1 MMSIVYLNGD
11 FIDASEAKVSVLDR
25 GFLFGDGVYEVIP
38 VYNGQ
43 LFRLEPHLKRLQC
56 SLSRI
61 RMDFDWTLQQW
72 QQMLEQL
79 ISQNKGKNLAL
90 YLQVTRGFV
99 AKRDHRFPENPSPT
113 IFAMVNPLPPLLTEQ
128 EILPCTA
135 ITVEDIRWKNCDI
148 KSISLLGNVL
158 LAQQAAESSA
168 DESILINDGIATEG
182 SISNMFI
189 VKDGQVFSSK
199 KDNRILGG
207 ITRELVIELLSQNNI
222 SVIEKEIT
230 VEELKNADEI
240 WLTSSTKEIR
250 PVIELDGEKIGD
262 GVVGPVWK
270 KAIKIYLEYKLKLYQ
285 DS

>member
-1 MMSIVYLNGD
+1 MSIVYLNGE
-11 FIDASEAKVSVLDR
+11 FIEAVEAKVSVLDR

-43 LFRLEPHLKRLQC
+43 LFRLEQHLKRLQY

-61 RMDFDWTLQQW
+61 RMDLDWSLQQW
-72 QQMLEQL
+72 QQMLQQL
-79 ISQNKGKNLAL
+79 ISKNEGKNLAL
-90 YLQVTRGFV
+90 YLQVTRGF
-99 AKRDHRFPENPSPT
+99 AEKRDHRFPVNPVPT
-113 IFAMVNPLPPLLTEQ
+113 IYAMVNPLPPLLTEQ

-135 ITVEDIRWKNCDI
+135 ITVDDIRWKNCDV

-158 LAQQAAESSA
+158 LAQQAFESDA

-182 SISNMFI
+182 SISNMFM
-189 VKDGQVFSSK
+189 VKDGQIFSSL

-207 ITRELVIELLSQNNI
+207 ITRELVIELLENNGMP
-222 SVIEKEIT
+222 VIEKEIT
-230 VEELKNADEI
+230 VAELKNADEI

-250 PVIELDGEKIGD
+250 PVIELDG
-262 GVVGPVWK
+262 VTVGSGSAGPIWN

>member
-1 MMSIVYLNGD
+1 MSIVYLNGD
-11 FIDASEAKVSVLDR
+11 FIEAKEAKVSVLDR

-43 LFRLEPHLKRLQC
+43 LFRLQQHLKRLQY

-61 RMDFDWTLQQW
+61 HLEFDWSLQQW

-79 ISQNKGKNLAL
+79 ISQNEGENLAL
-90 YLQVTRGFV
+90 YLQVTRGF
-99 AKRDHRFPENPSPT
+99 AEKRDHRFPANAVPT
-113 IFAMVNPLPPLLTEQ
+113 IYAMVNPLAPLLTEQ
-128 EILPCTA
+128 EIQPCKA

-158 LAQQAAESSA
+158 LAQQAAESTA

-182 SISNMFI
+182 SISNMFM
-189 VKDGQVFSSK
+189 VKNGQVFSSL

-207 ITRELVIELLSQNNI
+207 ITRELVIELLQKNGITVS
-222 SVIEKEIT
+222 EKEIT
-230 VEELKNADEI
+230 LAELKDADEI

-250 PVIELDGEKIGD
+250 PVIELDGETVGA
-262 GVVGPVWK
+262 GVAGPLWN
-270 KAIKIYLEYKLKLYQ
+270 KAIKIYLEYKLKLYG
-285 DS
+285 DN

>member
-1 MMSIVYLNGD
+1 MSIVYLNGE
-11 FIDASEAKVSVLDR
+11 FIEASEAKVSVLDR

-43 LFRLEPHLKRLQC
+43 LFRSEQHLKRLQY

-61 RMDFDWTLQQW
+61 RMDVDWSLEQW

-79 ISQNKGKNLAL
+79 IDQNEGKNLAL

-99 AKRDHRFPENPSPT
+99 EKRDHRFPKNPTPT
-113 IFAMVNPLPPLLTEQ
+113 IYAMVNPLPPLLTEK

-158 LAQQAAESSA
+158 LAQQAFESEA
-168 DESILINDGIATEG
+168 DESILINEGIATEG
-182 SISNMFI
+182 SISNMFM
-189 VKDGQVFSSK
+189 VKDGQVYTSI

-207 ITRELVIELLSQNNI
+207 ITRELVIELLEKNDI
-222 SVIEKEIT
+222 SVIEKEIS
-230 VEELKNADEI
+230 VDELKNADEI

-250 PVIELDGEKIGD
+250 PVIELDGNSVSD
-262 GVVGPVWK
+262 GVAGPVWN